1 MPTTRLT
8 VGDSA
13 GLALLSSPYAWIGV
27 VKTPEGNALHE
38 ARARGIER
46 EIPIGK
52 TIALTRGADGSFL
65 AADPQNNTPVNVASD
80 ATGALPANATFQVI
94 DLGKGRVAL
103 KAANARY
110 VAATAEAVELKDLAG
125 RNPGAEQSL
134 QWINLMRGDTLL
146 MSVVNHRY
154 LATQP
159 SEPGPVTVS
168 ATGAS
173 PARKGGECFKWKV
186 VE

>member
-65 AADPQNNTPVNVASD
+65 AADPQNNTVHIAWCGHPYFGEAYHLYYRKRINTTWMPKEAIVASSAD
-80 ATGALPANATFQVI
+80 QYEPSMVI
-94 DLGKGRVAL
+94 
-103 KAANARY
+103 
-110 VAATAEAVELKDLAG
+110 
-125 RNPGAEQSL
+125 NPLTNNPHILWRRWFSL
-134 QWINLMRGDTLL
+134 SADQIMAHPI
-146 MSVVNHRY
+146 V
-154 LATQP
+154 QP
-159 SEPGPVTVS
+159 VS
-168 ATGAS
+168 ASGILSPSTVATLAS
-173 PARKGGECFKWKV
+173 A
-186 VE
+186 